1 MLQSM
6 NKRAE
11 TMEQLDT
18 ILIAAYE
25 KKASDV
31 HLVVGSAP
39 VFRVDGKLIPQKQA
53 SLTPQDTEQFAKTIL
68 TQDMWETLET
78 EDGKLIFLMA
88 LLTLPDS
95 A

>member
-6 NKRAE
+6 NKKTE

-53 SLTPQDTEQFAKTIL
+53 SLAPQDTEQFAKTIL
-68 TQDMWETLET
+68 SAGHVGDAG
-78 EDGKLIFLMA
+78 DRNGKLIFLMA
-88 LLTLPDS
+88 SLTLPDS